1 MKQHGLLIVWLT
13 LMLALILTILPLPD
27 WVRPYRPHWTSLAL
41 LYWCIALPHRI
52 GIGTGF
58 SIGILLD
65 ILTGTLLGQQALSLA
80 LLAYLG
86 IQLHTQLRVSPLGQ
100 QAWGV
105 LILLSIGH
113 AIQQLI
119 SGATSGQPPSLGYW
133 WIPVLSAFLWPW
145 VFVTLRDIRRRYQI
159 T

>member
-1 MKQHGLLIVWLT
+1 MKQRGLLIIWLT
-13 LMLALILTILPLPD
+13 LILALILTLLPLPD
-27 WVRPYRPHWTSLAL
+27 WARPYRPQWISLVL

-52 GIGTGF
+52 GIGTGL
-58 SIGILLD
+58 SVGILLD

-86 IQLHTQLRVSPLGQ
+86 IQWHTQLRVSPLGQ
-100 QAWGV
+100 QAWGI
-105 LILLSIGH
+105 LILLFIGH
-113 AIQQLI
+113 ALQQLI
-119 SGATSGQPPSLGYW
+119 TGATSGRTPSLGYW

-145 VFVTLRDIRRRYQI
+145 IFVTLRDIRRRNRI